1 MQLKELD
8 EPEGGVDWSLGR
20 SRLRPPRASRMVPCA
35 VRSRVSFEAA
45 NAADSRK
52 CIMPLPVCHEDLILF
67 LPRGRVFERCVC
79 RMHAYACKMTPA
91 SGGVLEIRVAST
103 SALYNRLRL
112 HVFSTS
118 IIRDSP
124 RFQPF
129 NDCKNYRLASCSTSF
144 ATYSSRKAYLCSAQS
159 YYPHILL
166 STMKVATQCLQRWRQ
181 SSFVLAADGLR
192 VAADCESFG

>member
-1 MQLKELD
+1 MQLKEPD
-8 EPEGGVDWSLGR
+8 EPEGVEWSLGR
-20 SRLRPPRASRMVPCA
+20 SSLRPPCASRMAPCA

-79 RMHAYACKMTPA
+79 QMHAYACKMTPA
-91 SGGVLEIRVAST
+91 SGGVLEIRVALT

-118 IIRDSP
+118 LIRDSR
-124 RFQPF
+124 RFQLL
-129 NDCKNYRLASCSTSF
+129 NDCKNSRFASYSALF
-144 ATYSSRKAYLCSAQS
+144 ATCPS
-159 YYPHILL
+159 
-166 STMKVATQCLQRWRQ
+166 
-181 SSFVLAADGLR
+181 LR
-192 VAADCESFG
+192 A